1 MTKLESSYSKFWP
14 GEVYPCHIQSQSD
27 PKKILNRGKIKL
39 FGKGFKLSECSDFST
54 CFYLKQKT
62 FNDEKNGYT
71 MWGKIRDIKKPNYF
85 LSLETEEGCSK
96 IKCGYNG
103 EGDDVKIIIKSADDF
118 GQMIGNIYVFRK
130 DDIYAMKDT
139 DDVEIL
145 IKGYTGDDFLIKF
158 D

>member
-1 MTKLESSYSKFWP
+1 
-14 GEVYPCHIQSQSD
+14 
-27 PKKILNRGKIKL
+27 
-39 FGKGFKLSECSDFST
+39 
-54 CFYLKQKT
+54 
-62 FNDEKNGYT
+62 